1 MWLSVKIKQQSKSDC
16 GAASLASV
24 AAHYG
29 MRIPLAKI
37 RLYSGTDSTG
47 ATLKGLVEAARRF
60 GFLADGYKGEPESLD
75 KIPKP
80 AIIHLKKDDG
90 YLHYVVITKSS
101 PACFH
106 IMDPLDGEIQ
116 RVSRETLLGEWTG
129 YLILLS
135 PTRSVDGPAKKEGTE
150 ISLLKWIKGLL
161 AKRWMVISAGIVLAV
176 MHLISSLA
184 VAIFI
189 KYLLDDIIPSGGEN
203 QLTKVSLLMALIL
216 LLSVLISVTRSV
228 MNINLSIDTD
238 RELITN
244 YLRHLFRIPLPFF
257 NTVKT
262 GELTSRIY
270 DVYRIRNLI
279 SETIP
284 EAVVAF
290 ITLFVSMALLFI
302 TEGNLALL
310 CLAFI
315 PLYLTIY
322 IIHDRLNKPL
332 MRSSMERASRFQ
344 SSIIES
350 LRSVTT
356 IKNFGN
362 ERFAMARTALKLED
376 LNNTLSQTGKVSLF
390 AGAAAEMVSKLIM
403 LVILWSGGAAVI
415 AGILTIG
422 ELVSFYTIA
431 ALFTA
436 PLQQI
441 ASAISS
447 FREGNVAATRYM
459 DIMALEEESSGKGER
474 VRVDNLTVD
483 NLSYSYPGREL
494 LFENLSFKIGRGKI
508 LLLRGESG
516 CGKSTVASI
525 LMQHMRPEAGT
536 VKVSGKSIFDF
547 DPAGWRKGVSIVP
560 QNPDL
565 FGNTIK
571 ECIMEGVESND
582 YREIYEELCLDL
594 ELNKIFESL
603 PNGDATHP
611 GEGGSLL
618 SRGEQQRIA
627 FARAVAR
634 KPSFLILDEATSSM
648 DIRSEKIIE
657 RAIMKLKS
665 KETLILMISH
675 KSRSCLIAD
684 EIIDMR

>member
-1 MWLSVKIKQQSKSDC
+1 
-16 GAASLASV
+16 
-24 AAHYG
+24 
-29 MRIPLAKI
+29 
-37 RLYSGTDSTG
+37 
-47 ATLKGLVEAARRF
+47 
-60 GFLADGYKGEPESLD
+60 
-75 KIPKP
+75 
-80 AIIHLKKDDG
+80 
-90 YLHYVVITKSS
+90 
-101 PACFH
+101 
-106 IMDPLDGEIQ
+106 
-116 RVSRETLLGEWTG
+116 
-129 YLILLS
+129 LI
-135 PTRSVDGPAKKEGTE
+135 
-150 ISLLKWIKGLL
+150 KWIRGLL
-161 AKRWMVISAGIVLAV
+161 AKRWMVLSGGILLAV

-189 KYLLDDIIPSGGEN
+189 KYLLDDIIPSGGGE

-228 MNINLSIDTD
+228 MHINLSINTD
-238 RELITN
+238 KELITN
-244 YLRHLFRIPLPFF
+244 YLKHLFRIPLPFF

-262 GELTSRIY
+262 GELTSRIF

-290 ITLFVSMALLFI
+290 ITLFVSLALLFI
-302 TEGNLALL
+302 TESNLALL

-344 SSIIES
+344 SIVIES
-350 LRSVTT
+350 LKSVAT
-356 IKNFGN
+356 IKNFSN
-362 ERFAMARTALKLED
+362 ERYAMARTTLKLED
-376 LNNTLSQTGKVSLF
+376 LNNTLSQTGKVSIF
-390 AGAAAEMVSKLIM
+390 TGAAAEMVSKLIM

-415 AGILTIG
+415 TGLLTIG

-431 ALFTA
+431 ALFTS

-447 FREGNVAATRYM
+447 FREGNVAATRYL
-459 DIMALEEESSGKGER
+459 DIMALEEECIGSGER
-474 VRVDNLTVD
+474 VRADSLVVS
-483 NLSYSYPGREL
+483 NLSNSYPGRER
-494 LFENLSFKIGRGKI
+494 LFEDISFKIGRGKI

-516 CGKSTVASI
+516 CGKSTIASI
-525 LMQHMRPEAGT
+525 LMLHMRPESGT
-536 VKVSGKSIFDF
+536 VEVNGKSIFDF
-547 DPAGWRKGVSIVP
+547 EPAGWRGSVSIVP

-571 ECIMEGVESND
+571 ECIMDGVESNNH
-582 YREIYEELCLDL
+582 RAIYDELCLEL

-603 PNGDATHP
+603 PNGDTTHP

-627 FARAVAR
+627 FARAIAR

-648 DIRSEKIIE
+648 DISSEKIIE
-657 RAIMKLKS
+657 RSIMKLKR
-665 KETLILMISH
+665 EGTLILMISH

-684 EIIDMR
+684 EIIEMR